1 MKRLWIGL
9 VLLLGLPVLGFG
21 VWAAMDTLH
30 APISAELETA
40 AEEALAGDWR
50 IAVSTAREARE
61 RWEDVHAVTAALCDH
76 RTLDDIDALFARLE
90 AYGRTRDRSAFAAA
104 CLELSRLT
112 RVPAEGQRFSWWNL
126 M

>member
-9 VLLLGLPVLGFG
+9 VLLLGLPALGFG
-21 VWAAMDTLH
+21 VWAAMDALH

-61 RWEDVHAVTAALCDH
+61 QWEDVHAVTAALCNH
-76 RTLDDIDALFARLE
+76 TALDDIDALFARLE
-90 AYGRTRDRSAFAAA
+90 AYGRTRDRPAFAAA
-104 CLELSRLT
+104 CLELAHLT
-112 RVPAEGQRFSWWNL
+112 RAPAEGQRFSWWNL
-126 M
+126 L